1 MEFEKNQSISTVR
14 SHILTVT
21 DDIRWWAI
29 PTIFFDFLW
38 FSLIYKK
45 WTIVVYRRLS
55 SIINDYKQSMKFEIN
70 QSISSVFSHIL
81 TVTDD
86 IRWWAIPTIFFD
98 FLWFTKMNHRRLSS
112 IINDY
117 KKSMKFEINQS
128 ISSVFSH
135 ILTVTDDIRWW
146 AIAIRFLSLYK
157 SMIIIDY
164 HRRSSM
170 IIYYQLPK
178 WFAYPDD
185 YRWSWWR
192 CQQDRSWTAK
202 SKAQSIDYFSKIE
215 RFRQ

>member
-86 IRWWAIPTIFFD
+86 IRWWAI
-98 FLWFTKMNHRRLSS
+98 
-112 IINDY
+112 
-117 KKSMKFEINQS
+117 
-128 ISSVFSH
+128 
-135 ILTVTDDIRWW
+135 
-146 AIAIRFLSLYK
+146 AIRFLSLYK

-192 CQQDRSWTAK
+192 CQQDRSWTAR
-202 SKAQSIDYFSKIE
+202 SKAQSIDYFSKID